1 MTVEVFDSKPGTS
14 QIIPAGATLD
24 FHRNDTDNKHD
35 RLTYVVIKDI
45 DHDAT
50 QQAAGVMATPEG
62 NMSVEEVRIW
72 VSFLVNAGYIKDTR
86 ILN

>member
-1 MTVEVFDSKPGTS
+1 MTVETCDSKPGTS
-14 QIIPAGATLD
+14 QIIPTGATLR
-24 FHRNDTDNKHD
+24 FYRNETGNKHD
-35 RLTYVVIKDI
+35 RLTYLVIKDI

-62 NMSVEEVRIW
+62 DMSVEDVRIW
-72 VSFLVNAGYIKDTR
+72 VSFLVKAGYIKDTR